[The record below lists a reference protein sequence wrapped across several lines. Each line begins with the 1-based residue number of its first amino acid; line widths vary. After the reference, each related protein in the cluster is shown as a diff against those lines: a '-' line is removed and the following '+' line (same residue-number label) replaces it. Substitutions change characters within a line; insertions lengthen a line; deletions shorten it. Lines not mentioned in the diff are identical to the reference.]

1 MGDFEKILFLRFAM
15 GLFSPTHTFSGGFWQ
30 ISLKRSVY
38 VKNWRKQTAFFSI
51 LGLDE
56 SQRRNYCRRSI
67 GKLLGI
73 MVPGYFV
80 LTNMRISFTYSH
92 CLKMFHVSLYIAVN
106 CTVTITLRAGEGY
119 FEMKLV
125 IRFWPTS
132 AYSPLHYFVLCFLR
146 CLFKV
151 PDCVHE

>member
-1 MGDFEKILFLRFAM
+1 MFSNGLILGIIGHPPMHFQKVFGRYLWNGPSTLKIEENKL
-15 GLFSPTHTFSGGFWQ
+15 H
-30 ISLKRSVY
+30 
-38 VKNWRKQTAFFSI
+38 FFSI

-106 CTVTITLRAGEGY
+106 CTVTITLRAGERY